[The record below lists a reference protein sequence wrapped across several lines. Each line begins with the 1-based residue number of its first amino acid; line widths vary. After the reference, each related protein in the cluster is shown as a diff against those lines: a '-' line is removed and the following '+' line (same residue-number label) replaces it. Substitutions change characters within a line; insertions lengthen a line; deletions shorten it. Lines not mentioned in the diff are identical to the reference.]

1 LRVESSKLKGFCFE
15 PCLPA
20 AEGFGRRELSPLSLI
35 WVMRKE
41 LSMNEVKVGEVRIGK
56 GNPLVLIAGPCVL
69 EGEEIVLEIAK
80 QLKELCVSLKI
91 PFIFKASYEKD
102 NRGSEKS
109 YKGPGLED
117 GLRVLAKVKEKVGVP
132 VLSDVHRIE
141 DVNRAK
147 EVLDIIQVPAF
158 LCQQTSLLLKVG
170 EAGRVV
176 NIKKGQFVAPENMA
190 GAVKKIY
197 STGNRQVLLTERGT
211 CFGYNKLISDF
222 CSIPIMQEIGC
233 PVIFDATHVI
243 RNYGIPSEDPRGG
256 SPEYVPH
263 LSRAAVAVG
272 CNGLFLETHLRP
284 SQALCDASSMI
295 PLNEMENLLRQTKA
309 IHDMGRTWGIT

>member
-1 LRVESSKLKGFCFE
+1 
-15 PCLPA
+15 
-20 AEGFGRRELSPLSLI
+20 
-35 WVMRKE
+35 
-41 LSMNEVKVGEVRIGK
+41 MNEVRVGKIRIGK
-56 GNPLVLIAGPCVL
+56 GNPLVLIAGPCVV
-69 EGEEIVLEIAK
+69 EGETLALEIAN
-80 QLKELCVSLKI
+80 QLKELCGALKI

-109 YKGPGLED
+109 YIGPGLEE
-117 GLRVLAKVKEKVGVP
+117 GLKILSKVKEKVGVP
-132 VLSDVHRIE
+132 VLSDVHRME
-141 DVNRAK
+141 DVDRAK

-176 NIKKGQFVAPENMA
+176 NIKKGQFVAPENMT

-222 CSIPIMQEIGC
+222 CSIPLMQEIGC
-233 PVIFDATHVI
+233 PVIFDATHVV

-256 SPEYVPH
+256 SPQYVPH

-272 CNGLFLETHLRP
+272 CNGLFLETHPNP

-295 PLNEMENLLRQTKA
+295 PLNEMEVLLRQTKA
-309 IHDMGRTWGIT
+309 IHDMVRTWGIT

>member
-1 LRVESSKLKGFCFE
+1 MYTDDGMYEER
-15 PCLPA
+15 
-20 AEGFGRRELSPLSLI
+20 
-35 WVMRKE
+35 
-41 LSMNEVKVGEVRIGK
+41 SMNEVRVGEIRIGK

-80 QLKELCVSLKI
+80 QLKELCGSLKI

-109 YKGPGLED
+109 YKGPGLEH
-117 GLRVLAKVKEKVGVP
+117 GLKVLAKVKEKVGVP
-132 VLSDVHRIE
+132 VLSDVHRME
-141 DVNRAK
+141 DVERAK

-233 PVIFDATHVI
+233 PVIYDATHVI

-272 CNGLFLETHLRP
+272 CNGLFLETHPRL

-309 IHDMGRTWGIT
+309 IHDMVRTWGIV

>member
-1 LRVESSKLKGFCFE
+1 
-15 PCLPA
+15 
-20 AEGFGRRELSPLSLI
+20 
-35 WVMRKE
+35 
-41 LSMNEVKVGEVRIGK
+41 MNEVRVGKIRVGK

-69 EGEEIVLEIAK
+69 EGMANALEIAK
-80 QLKELCVSLKI
+80 QLSEICESLKI

-109 YKGPGLED
+109 YKGPGLEE
-117 GLRVLAKVKEKVGVP
+117 GLKILAKVKQKVGIP
-132 VLSDVHRIE
+132 VLSDVHRME
-141 DVNRAK
+141 DVDRAK
-147 EVLDIIQVPAF
+147 EVLDIIQIPAF

-176 NIKKGQFVAPENMA
+176 NVKKGQFVAPENMV

-233 PVIFDATHVI
+233 PVIFDATHVV
-243 RNYGIPSEDPRGG
+243 RNYGIPSEDPKGG
-256 SPEYVPH
+256 SPQYVPH
-263 LSRAAVAVG
+263 LTRAAAAVG
-272 CNGLFLETHLRP
+272 CNGLFLETHPRP

-295 PLNEMENLLRQTKA
+295 PLHKMEDLLRQTKT
-309 IHDMGRTWGIT
+309 IHDMVRTWGII

>member
-1 LRVESSKLKGFCFE
+1 MDQR
-15 PCLPA
+15 
-20 AEGFGRRELSPLSLI
+20 EGAI
-35 WVMRKE
+35 
-41 LSMNEVKVGEVRIGK
+41 MNEVRVGEIRIGS

-69 EGEEIVLEIAK
+69 EGEAIALEIAK
-80 QLKELCVSLKI
+80 QLKELCRSLKI
-91 PFIFKASYEKD
+91 PLIFKASYEKD

-109 YKGPGLED
+109 YKGPGLKE
-117 GLRVLAKVKEKVGVP
+117 GLKVLDKVKEKVGLP
-132 VLSDVHRIE
+132 VLSDVHRLE
-141 DVNRAK
+141 DVDRAK

-158 LCQQTSLLLKVG
+158 LCQQTSLLLRVG

-197 STGNRQVLLTERGT
+197 STGNHQVLLTERGT
-211 CFGYNKLISDF
+211 CFGYNKLVSDF
-222 CSIPIMQEIGC
+222 CSIPIMQGIGC

-256 SPEYVPH
+256 SPQYVPH

-272 CNGLFLETHLRP
+272 CDGLFLETHPRP
-284 SQALCDASSMI
+284 SEALCDASSMI
-295 PLNEMENLLRQTKA
+295 PLNEMESLLTQAKA
-309 IHDMGRTWGIT
+309 IHDMVRTWK

>member
-1 LRVESSKLKGFCFE
+1 MS
-15 PCLPA
+15 
-20 AEGFGRRELSPLSLI
+20 
-35 WVMRKE
+35 
-41 LSMNEVKVGEVRIGK
+41 EVKVGEIRIGK

-69 EGEEIVLEIAK
+69 EGEAVVMEIAK
-80 QLKELCVSLKI
+80 QLKEICVALKI
-91 PFIFKASYEKD
+91 PLIFKASYEKD

-109 YKGPGLED
+109 YKGPGLKE
-117 GLRVLAKVKEKVGVP
+117 GLRILAKVKGEVGIP
-132 VLSDVHRIE
+132 VLSDIHRME
-141 DVNRAK
+141 DVDSAK
-147 EVLDIIQVPAF
+147 EVLDILQIPAF

-170 EAGRVV
+170 ETGRVV
-176 NIKKGQFVAPENMA
+176 NIKKGQFIAPENMA
-190 GAVKKIY
+190 GAVKKIH

-256 SPEYVPH
+256 SPQFVPH

-272 CNGLFLETHLRP
+272 CNGLFLETHPKP

-295 PLNEMENLLRQTKA
+295 PLNEMEPLLRQTKA
-309 IHDMGRTWGIT
+309 IHDMVRGWELA

>member
-1 LRVESSKLKGFCFE
+1 ME
-15 PCLPA
+15 
-20 AEGFGRRELSPLSLI
+20 
-35 WVMRKE
+35 
-41 LSMNEVKVGEVRIGK
+41 EVKVGEIRIGK

-69 EGEEIVLEIAK
+69 EGEAMALEIAK
-80 QLKELCVSLKI
+80 KLKELCDTLKI
-91 PFIFKASYEKD
+91 PLIFKASYEKD

-109 YKGPGLED
+109 YRGPGLEE
-117 GLRVLAKVKEKVGVP
+117 GLRVLAKVKEKVGIP
-132 VLSDVHRIE
+132 VLSDVHRME
-141 DVNRAK
+141 DVDQAK
-147 EVLDIIQVPAF
+147 KVLDIIQIPAF

-190 GAVKKIY
+190 GAVKKVH

-222 CSIPIMQEIGC
+222 CSIPILQEIGC
-233 PVIFDATHVI
+233 PVIFDATHVV

-256 SPEYVPH
+256 SPQFVPH

-272 CNGLFLETHLRP
+272 CNGLFLETHP
-284 SQALCDASSMI
+284 NPNQALCDASSMI
-295 PLNEMENLLRQTKA
+295 PLNEMETLLRQTKA
-309 IHDMGRTWGIT
+309 IHDMVRAWGIV

>member
-1 LRVESSKLKGFCFE
+1 
-15 PCLPA
+15 
-20 AEGFGRRELSPLSLI
+20 
-35 WVMRKE
+35 
-41 LSMNEVKVGEVRIGK
+41 MNEVRVGEIRIGS

-69 EGEEIVLEIAK
+69 EGEAIAMEIAT
-80 QLKELCVSLKI
+80 QLKELCRSLKI
-91 PFIFKASYEKD
+91 PLIFKASYEKD

-109 YKGPGLED
+109 YKGPGLKE
-117 GLRVLAKVKEKVGVP
+117 GLKVLGKVKEKVGLP
-132 VLSDVHRIE
+132 VLSDVHRLE
-141 DVNRAK
+141 DVDRAK

-158 LCQQTSLLLKVG
+158 LCQQTSLLLRVG
-170 EAGRVV
+170 ETGRVV

-197 STGNRQVLLTERGT
+197 STGNHQVLLTERGT

-222 CSIPIMQEIGC
+222 CSIPIMQGIGC

-256 SPEYVPH
+256 SPQYVPH

-272 CNGLFLETHLRP
+272 CDGLFLETHPRP
-284 SQALCDASSMI
+284 SEALCDASSMI
-295 PLNEMENLLRQTKA
+295 PLNEMESLLMQAKA
-309 IHDMGRTWGIT
+309 IHDMVRTWK

>member
-1 LRVESSKLKGFCFE
+1 MLMEIF
-15 PCLPA
+15 
-20 AEGFGRRELSPLSLI
+20 
-35 WVMRKE
+35 
-41 LSMNEVKVGEVRIGK
+41 MNEVKVGEIRIGK
-56 GNPLVLIAGPCVL
+56 GHPLVLIAGPCVL
-69 EGEEIVLEIAK
+69 EGEANALEIAR
-80 QLKELCVSLKI
+80 QLSEICGSLKI

-109 YKGPGLED
+109 YKGPGIEE
-117 GLRVLAKVKEKVGVP
+117 GLKILAKVKQKVGIP
-132 VLSDVHRIE
+132 VLSDVHRME
-141 DVNRAK
+141 DVDRAK
-147 EVLDIIQVPAF
+147 EVLDIIQIPAF

-211 CFGYNKLISDF
+211 CFGYNKLISDL
-222 CSIPIMQEIGC
+222 CSIPIMQETGC
-233 PVIFDATHVI
+233 PVIFDATHVV

-256 SPEYVPH
+256 SPQYVPH
-263 LSRAAVAVG
+263 LTRAAAAVG
-272 CNGLFLETHLRP
+272 CNGLFLETHPRP

-295 PLNEMENLLRQTKA
+295 PLNEMGNLLRQTKA
-309 IHDMGRTWGIT
+309 IHDMVRAWGIV